1 MFTIELTRG
10 RRHEVVV
17 DKRSSP
23 SPHLKQAIEGARG
36 LLHDARRGGGDDPPD
51 GYRILDEHG
60 QEVASDW
67 TGQR

>member
-17 DKRSSP
+17 NKRSSP
-23 SPHLKQAIEGARG
+23 SPHVKVAIEGARV
-36 LLHDARRGGGDDPPD
+36 LLHDARQGGGDDLPD
-51 GYRILDEHG
+51 GYRILDGHG

-67 TGQR
+67 TG